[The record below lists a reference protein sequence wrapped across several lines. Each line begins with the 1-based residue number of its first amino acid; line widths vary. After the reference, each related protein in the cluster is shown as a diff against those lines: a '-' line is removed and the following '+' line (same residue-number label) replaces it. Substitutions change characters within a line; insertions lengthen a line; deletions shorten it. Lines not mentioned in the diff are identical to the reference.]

1 MLVAR
6 CFGVLSSTLWGAGAL
21 FAVLLALIVSG
32 ATIIVLMCLL
42 MLADLTE
49 NRPKDAFAGLLFHR
63 QGMGMNSEFC
73 LTRTQVHLRCHTF
86 CVMDQ
91 KLTDAIR

>member
-49 NRPKDAFAGLLFHR
+49 NRPKDAFARLLFHR
-63 QGMGMNSEFC
+63 QGMGMNSEFWS
-73 LTRTQVHLRCHTF
+73 HSYPSPSAMPHDLR
-86 CVMDQ
+86 DGS
-91 KLTDAIR
+91 KAD